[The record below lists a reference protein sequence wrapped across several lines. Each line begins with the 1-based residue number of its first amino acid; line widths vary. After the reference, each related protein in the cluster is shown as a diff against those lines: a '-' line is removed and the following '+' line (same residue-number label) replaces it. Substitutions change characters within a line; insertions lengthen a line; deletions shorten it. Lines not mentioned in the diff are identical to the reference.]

1 VGGRFKGQVTEIQE
15 YGAFVEL
22 DPGVEGLLHVSD
34 MSWRRFSL
42 LRDEITGNVVHPTDI
57 ISTSQDV
64 DVQIL
69 AVDAVKRR
77 ILVGIKQLL
86 QDPWQGIEAKFPVG
100 GRFKGQVTE
109 IQEYGA
115 FVELEPG
122 VEGLLHVS
130 NMSRTGNVVHPTDI
144 ISTSQDVDVE
154 ILEVDAVKRRI
165 SLRRLDAD
173 LSA

>member
-1 VGGRFKGQVTEIQE
+1 MQQFEEDQIVDGVVYEIADG
-15 YGAFVEL
+15 GAFV
-22 DPGVEGLLHVSD
+22 DIGGVVGLLHCSD
-34 MSWRRFSL
+34 ISWRR
-42 LRDEITGNVVHPTDI
+42 VHHAREALTLGQQVKVKIIKIDHDVPI
-57 ISTSQDV
+57 IS
-64 DVQIL
+64 
-69 AVDAVKRR
+69 
-77 ILVGIKQLL
+77 VGIKQLL